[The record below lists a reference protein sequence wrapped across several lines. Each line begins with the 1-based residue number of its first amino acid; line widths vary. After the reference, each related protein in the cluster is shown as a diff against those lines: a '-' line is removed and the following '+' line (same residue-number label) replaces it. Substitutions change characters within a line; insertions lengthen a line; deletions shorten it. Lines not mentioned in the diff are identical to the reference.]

1 MLSKALREYDTVS
14 VEPSTDG
21 RSAVLFEKGASRA
34 GIDVR
39 RFPWIRPLSG
49 DYAYNF
55 DRVASLYA
63 GDPTRP
69 EAWSDVIRRV
79 QAQKRHRREIVDVLA
94 AQQARRNAPPEAR
107 AAVAQLADPKAV
119 AILTGQQAGAF
130 GGPMA
135 AAEDGHR
142 QLARRIASEH
152 HVPVVPIFWVDAGSD
167 GEIADG
173 ARLDVHPRTSRWRP
187 QGAGDLPVARLT
199 LDEASADAS
208 GSPLCSPPRPSP
220 NRFYPARPSARRR
233 ARAFARFIEAAPR
246 RSLVARIVRS

>member
-69 EAWSDVIRRV
+69 EAWSDVIGRV
-79 QAQKRHRREIVDVLA
+79 QAQKRDRREIADVLA

-130 GGPMA
+130 GGPMYTLLKTVTA
-135 AAEDGHR
+135 V

-152 HVPVVPIFWVDAGSD
+152 HVPVVPIFWVDAED
-167 GEIADG
+167 HDWEEIARMYG
-173 ARLDVHPRTSRWRP
+173 ARLDV
-187 QGAGDLPVARLT
+187 
-199 LDEASADAS
+199 
-208 GSPLCSPPRPSP
+208 
-220 NRFYPARPSARRR
+220 PSAYRHAGAAAGRR
-233 ARAFARFIEAAPR
+233 
-246 RSLVARIVRS
+246 